1 MYVRDRKYPRVVL
14 LENLTLR
21 KKPNESMY
29 HEVIMNGNTLARSNI
44 YQDVFDLFN
53 DMMEALERGEVFYD
67 LGKYS
72 GSVNMKFLTIKF

>member
-1 MYVRDRKYPRVVL
+1 MYVRDRKRPKVVL
-14 LENLTLR
+14 MESLLLR
-21 KKPNESMY
+21 KKPNDSMQ
-29 HEVIMNGNTLARSNI
+29 HEVQMNGCTLVMSNR

-72 GSVNMKFLTIKF
+72 GSIEMKFYSI